1 VQGIRPQCFDRIQ
14 FPEIKEIIDRCTRL
28 HKQERYTV
36 KELLMHEF
44 LQPDEPLEIK
54 IKDRDQLVMSTNDE
68 IQMLLKVLDQNK
80 RKAYKQNENEA
91 IQFSFDLAIDKPE
104 DVTKEMVDAQ
114 LILDEDA
121 KLVTKLIAERI
132 VKLKKDRELYQM
144 DVSRSHKE
152 ESDKHKADE
161 EQKLEHSK
169 PFAKMS
175 VAEDTL
181 KEYYAPKPTPVASI
195 AEPLLVQTSVDTKV
209 DR

>member
-1 VQGIRPQCFDRIQ
+1 
-14 FPEIKEIIDRCTRL
+14 
-28 HKQERYTV
+28 
-36 KELLMHEF
+36 MHEF

-54 IKDRDQLVMSTNDE
+54 IKDRDQLVMGTNDE

-144 DVSRSHKE
+144 DVTRSHKE
-152 ESDKHKADE
+152 ENDKHKADE
-161 EQKLEHSK
+161 EQRSELSK
-169 PFAKMS
+169 PKLS

-181 KEYYAPKPTPVASI
+181 KEYYAPKPTPVASTV
-195 AEPLLVQTSVDTKV
+195 EPLLVHTSVDTKV